1 MYSAVSLWEEDDEQ
15 EAEEESGASTADR
28 QGQQDKQGVEGQGQA
43 DVLHEE
49 QALGAATCLVTSR
62 WTGTALSS
70 TSAG

>member
-15 EAEEESGASTADR
+15 EAEEESGASAADR
-28 QGQQDKQGVEGQGQA
+28 QGQRDKQGVEGQGQA

-49 QALGAATCLVTSR
+49 QALGAATCPVTSR

>member
-15 EAEEESGASTADR
+15 EAEEESGASAADR